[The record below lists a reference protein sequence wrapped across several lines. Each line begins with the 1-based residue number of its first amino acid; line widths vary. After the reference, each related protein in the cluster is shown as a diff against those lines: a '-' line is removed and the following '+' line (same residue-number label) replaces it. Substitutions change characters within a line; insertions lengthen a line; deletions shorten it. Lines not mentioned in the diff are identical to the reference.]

1 MLLHWIWLAT
11 RNMTDNCKV
20 RLLEHFH
27 DPEQIYF
34 AEEDSFSELDFLT
47 EKAAE
52 SLKDKTL
59 DESRK
64 ILGECTDKEI
74 GILTL
79 EDGKYPNKLKNI
91 ADPPVVLY
99 YRGKLPDFD
108 GNPVIGVVGTRDA
121 SAYGLKSA
129 KKMGYQIARCGG
141 VLVSGMAAGIDRA
154 AMEGALMAGSP
165 VVGILGCGA
174 DVVYPARNRGLY
186 ADTVRYGCLLT
197 EFPPRT
203 PPYHYNFPKR
213 NRIISGLSDGVLVV
227 EAPQRSG
234 ALITARQAMDQGRD
248 VFVVPGNIDVASAQG
263 SNALLR
269 DGAMPAGCGWDVV
282 GEYEGRYPGKVKN
295 AGQVELN
302 LSAEDRSLA
311 QVAQKPQKSGVK
323 PAKKKRSLKKVIDNP
338 ENEPYIDLTKI
349 LPSLSETERA
359 IVNQLAGGGKLADD
373 IIADSGLST
382 PVVLSCL
389 TILEVRGIVRRLPG
403 RMFELAG
410 EK

>member
-34 AEEDSFSELDFLT
+34 AEEDSFAQLEFLT
-47 EKAAE
+47 EKGAE
-52 SLKDKTL
+52 ALKDKSLEEARQIL
-59 DESRK
+59 D
-64 ILGECTDKEI
+64 ECTDLEI
-74 GILTL
+74 DILTL
-79 EDGKYPNKLKNI
+79 ADGKYPNKLKNI
-91 ADPPVVLY
+91 SDPPVVLY
-99 YRGKLPDFD
+99 CRGKLPDLD
-108 GNPVIGVVGTRDA
+108 GNPVIGVVGTRSA
-121 SAYGLKSA
+121 SAYGLKCA
-129 KKMGYQIARCGG
+129 KQMGYQIARCGG
-141 VLVSGMAAGIDRA
+141 ILVSGMAKGIDRA
-154 AMEGALMAGSP
+154 AMEGALMAGCP
-165 VVGILGCGA
+165 VVGILGCGV
-174 DVVYPARNRGLY
+174 DVVYPAVNKGLF
-186 ADTVRYGCLLT
+186 ADTVRYGCLLS
-197 EFPPRT
+197 EFPPKT
-203 PPYHYNFPKR
+203 PPYHYNFPRR
-213 NRIISGLSDGVLVV
+213 NRNISGLSDGVLVV
-227 EAPQRSG
+227 EAPGRSG

-282 GEYEGRYPGKVKN
+282 GEYEGRYPGKVKD
-295 AGQVELN
+295 AGQPEVDF
-302 LSAEDRSLA
+302 SGEDRSLA
-311 QVAQKPQKSGVK
+311 QVAQKSPKTGAK
-323 PAKKKRSLKKVIDNP
+323 PEKKKCSPKKVIDNP

-359 IVNQLAGGGKLADD
+359 IVSQLAGGGKLADD